1 METLK
6 AKSKSFFKQKRFWIP
21 AVLVLALGAYFIFR
35 PTNNAAKTVTD
46 KAAYVNVK
54 QTILATGQVT
64 SKTDLDLSFSASG
77 IVRHVYVSVGDRVRE
92 GQTLATLDQGQAQ
105 ATLTQARGA
114 LAAAQARLAQTL
126 AGASSENI
134 KLAQVTLDQTKLTQG
149 ILVSNA
155 YHKLL
160 NSTLTVDP
168 QGDGGNPSSYVTPI
182 VSGAYNGDT
191 EGVIKI
197 SVSYTGNGGFFS
209 ASGLVSATGLVNSN
223 LAQPI
228 GDSGLSIKFP
238 TNVSN
243 ISNWIIRIPNKNAPD
258 YLTNYNVYQSALSE
272 QNLSVSQREAELA
285 VKQAGARSA
294 DVDLAKADIIS
305 ALGQVESAQAKYND
319 TVISAPASG
328 TITSVDIK
336 LGELATAQKE
346 VIILQDVSNIYVE
359 SNINEAN
366 ISSVAIG
373 LPIDITY
380 DAFGSDRMFK
390 GKVTQVNPSSTLIS
404 GVVNYKVTASIDDT
418 KNLRPGMT
426 ANMTI
431 NVQEKDHVLA
441 VPLRAIIIDSA
452 TGKKTIRIVTNTKTK
467 AYKEVPVTTGLEGD
481 GGIVEVTSG
490 ISEGD
495 EFVVFIQK

>member
-1 METLK
+1 M
-6 AKSKSFFKQKRFWIP
+6 
-21 AVLVLALGAYFIFR
+21 
-35 PTNNAAKTVTD
+35 
-46 KAAYVNVK
+46 
-54 QTILATGQVT
+54 
-64 SKTDLDLSFSASG
+64 
-77 IVRHVYVSVGDRVRE
+77 
-92 GQTLATLDQGQAQ
+92 
-105 ATLTQARGA
+105 
-114 LAAAQARLAQTL
+114 
-126 AGASSENI
+126 
-134 KLAQVTLDQTKLTQG
+134 
-149 ILVSNA
+149 
-155 YHKLL
+155 
-160 NSTLTVDP
+160 
-168 QGDGGNPSSYVTPI
+168 
-182 VSGAYNGDT
+182 
-191 EGVIKI
+191 
-197 SVSYTGNGGFFS
+197 
-209 ASGLVSATGLVNSN
+209 
-223 LAQPI
+223 
-228 GDSGLSIKFP
+228 
-238 TNVSN
+238 
-243 ISNWIIRIPNKNAPD
+243 
-258 YLTNYNVYQSALSE
+258 
-272 QNLSVSQREAELA
+272 
-285 VKQAGARSA
+285 
-294 DVDLAKADIIS
+294 
-305 ALGQVESAQAKYND
+305 
-319 TVISAPASG
+319 
-328 TITSVDIK
+328 
-336 LGELATAQKE
+336 
-346 VIILQDVSNIYVE
+346 IILQDVSNIYVE